1 MAPQADN
8 QVADQTPLG
17 AEPEKLW
24 GVSYLARQLGIS
36 RGYVSFAARH
46 RMFPFLPTHACAER
60 HGARAQALFTE
71 TRAAAILRC
80 YAAPDLGAAE
90 AAAFSGDV
98 VPVYGV
104 TYLAQVLGY
113 SRTRLS
119 PLVQERAAPYWPTH
133 QQVREDG
140 SPGQALFTAERIQY
154 IVAVRR
160 DLALERRYAPAATRR
175 PGVVRF
181 VAGTAVLVE

>member
-1 MAPQADN
+1 MTALPIDN
-8 QVADQTPLG
+8 QVADHAL
-17 AEPEKLW
+17 ARADPEQLW

-46 RMFPFLPTHACAER
+46 RMFPFLPTHTCAEGR
-60 HGARAQALFTE
+60 GARSQALFTE
-71 TRAAAILRC
+71 ARAAAIIRC
-80 YAAPDLGAAE
+80 YATPELREAE
-90 AAAFSGDV
+90 AAVFSDAV

-119 PLVQERAAPYWPTH
+119 PLVQERAVPYWPTH
-133 QQVREDG
+133 EQVREDG
-140 SPGQALFTAERIQY
+140 SPGQALFTAERIQH

-160 DLALERRYAPAATRR
+160 DLALARRYTGGRLPAAVLLTPAHAAPA
-175 PGVVRF
+175 
-181 VAGTAVLVE
+181 E